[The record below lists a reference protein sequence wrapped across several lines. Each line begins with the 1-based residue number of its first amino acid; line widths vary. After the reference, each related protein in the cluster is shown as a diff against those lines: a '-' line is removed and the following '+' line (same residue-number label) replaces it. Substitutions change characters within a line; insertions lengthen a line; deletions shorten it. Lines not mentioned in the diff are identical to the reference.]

1 MDTWNANGE
10 YGGMFV
16 VCLKH
21 DKGKIKI
28 ATWASDTD
36 EAIRRICDVEKAPKS
51 AVLWVKK
58 GK

>member
-1 MDTWNANGE
+1 MTWNVNGQ

-21 DKGKIKI
+21 DKGKVRLGI
-28 ATWASDTD
+28 WAEDTNK
-36 EAIRRICDVEKAPKS
+36 AIELVCNAELAPRS
-51 AVLWVKK
+51 SVLWVKK

>member
-1 MDTWNANGE
+1 MDSWNANGQ
-10 YGGMFV
+10 YDGMFI
-16 VCLKH
+16 VCLRH
-21 DKGKIKI
+21 DKGKIRI

-36 EAIRRICDVEKAPKS
+36 NAIESVCNAEKAPKS

>member
-1 MDTWNANGE
+1 MTWNADGR

-21 DKGKIKI
+21 AKGKVRIS
-28 ATWASDTD
+28 TWADDTNK
-36 EAIRRICDVEKAPKS
+36 AIEIVCNAELAPRS

>member
-1 MDTWNANGE
+1 MSNWNDNGQ

-16 VCLKH
+16 VCLRH
-21 DKGKIKI
+21 DKGRVRI
-28 ATWASDTD
+28 ATWAEDTD
-36 EAIRRICDVEKAPKS
+36 KAIELVCNAELAPRS

>member
-1 MDTWNANGE
+1 MDNWNANGE
-10 YGGMFV
+10 YGDMFV
-16 VCLKH
+16 VCLRH

-36 EAIRRICDVEKAPKS
+36 KAMEIVCNAEKAPKS

>member
-1 MDTWNANGE
+1 MTWNADGR
-10 YGGMFV
+10 YGGMFT

-21 DKGKIKI
+21 DKGRVRIS
-28 ATWASDTD
+28 TWAEDTNQ
-36 EAIRRICDVEKAPKS
+36 AIELVCNAELAPRS